1 MLLSPIEQ
9 PRGPFLRLAYR
20 LSRRQFGKVITPLK
34 VIYARKPRLAVIAG
48 QIGRTLERGLSLE
61 PELLLLVQVQASRL
75 NGCTFCQ
82 DLALARA
89 VRERVG
95 AERFAALED
104 FRTSGRFTERE
115 RTALAVVE
123 EATLHRRL
131 SDETA
136 ARLREHFTEVEI
148 VELVWANAAEN
159 YFNLQAAVLGI
170 ESDGLAALATA
181 GDRG

>member
-1 MLLSPIEQ
+1 V
-9 PRGPFLRLAYR
+9 R
-20 LSRRQFGKVITPLK
+20 
-34 VIYARKPRLAVIAG
+34 
-48 QIGRTLERGLSLE
+48 
-61 PELLLLVQVQASRL
+61 VQASRL

-95 AERFAALED
+95 AERFAALEE
-104 FRTSGRFTERE
+104 FRTSDRFTERE

-131 SDETA
+131 SEGTA
-136 ARLREHFTEVEI
+136 ARLREHFTETEI

-181 GDRG
+181 GDRGQGTGDSQPGEPRRAVRGGGLPAVAAPGFIRG